1 VDEIAKMLPNHEM
14 VSLQFWMNVPK
25 LDE

>member
-1 VDEIAKMLPNHEM
+1 VDEIAKMLPNLEM
-14 VSLQFWMNVPK
+14 VSLHFWMNVPN